1 MTTYRVG
8 SQGATV
14 FNEAGEPL
22 CRLRPGQVVVEGTL
36 DTAGSLAA
44 QHAEHG
50 ARALRVRD
58 YPDKRRR
65 VAEDK
70 ATPPRQADAR
80 LRNPLAGTG

>member
-8 SQGATV
+8 AQGATV

-36 DTAGSLAA
+36 DTAGSRAA
-44 QHAEHG
+44 QHAENE
-50 ARALRVRD
+50 AVAKRVRS
-58 YPDKRRR
+58 YPDKRVR

-70 ATPPRQADAR
+70 GA
-80 LRNPLAGTG
+80 

>member
-8 SQGATV
+8 PAGATI

-22 CRLRPGQVVVEGTL
+22 LRLRPGQVVVEGTI

-44 QHAEHG
+44 QHAENE
-50 ARALRVRD
+50 AVAKRVRS
-58 YPDKRRR
+58 YPDKKLR

-70 ATPPRQADAR
+70 ATPPRQPDQR
-80 LRNPLAGTG
+80 LRNPLAGSG